1 MWLSGN
7 HKLMCKNRLTA
18 VLLASH
24 NPMNGGTE
32 YNKGI
37 NGMERRK
44 IDKEWKNQKECGGF
58 CDSWDCFLLA
68 IIVSIILIDGIFVI
82 FIFEKIRTEYII
94 KMSTCQNKHH
104 KKYIEQQKTK

>member
-1 MWLSGN
+1 MCTHWLTTVP
-7 HKLMCKNRLTA
+7 LVT
-18 VLLASH
+18 H

-58 CDSWDCFLLA
+58 HDGWYCFLLG
-68 IIVSIILIDGIFVI
+68 IIVS
-82 FIFEKIRTEYII
+82 R
-94 KMSTCQNKHH
+94 
-104 KKYIEQQKTK
+104 